1 MILILDT
8 SIVGVA
14 MALSERGKG
23 IVWSAA
29 HAENAGSILEISE
42 LLRTGLA
49 ATGSS
54 AVAALQGVCVSVGPG
69 SFTGIKIGLA
79 FVQGLR
85 LAAPA
90 LKCLPLSGLEM
101 AALQLARDAGRKDF
115 ALLLP
120 ATRTHGFHAIVTNG
134 VVAPAR
140 LVAFAD
146 GGPAET
152 AEAARLKA
160 LPETYS
166 LAVTGA
172 WALAENAFGSARMS
186 ASLAPSAVCRAAVC
200 GMSERSL
207 AVDFEAFSAASP
219 EPRYLRLSTAEEKKG
234 IVP

>member
-1 MILILDT
+1 MILIIDT

-14 MALSERGKG
+14 MALAERGKG
-23 IVWSAA
+23 MLWSAA
-29 HAENAGSILEISE
+29 HTENAGSILEISE
-42 LLRTGLA
+42 LLRTGL
-49 ATGSS
+49 GSVGLKS
-54 AVAALQGVCVSVGPG
+54 VAALQGVAVSVGPG

-120 ATRTHGFHAIVTNG
+120 ATRTHGFHAVVTNG
-134 VVAPAR
+134 AVAPAR

-160 LPETYS
+160 LPEGFAI
-166 LAVTGA
+166 AVSGL
-172 WALAENAFGSARMS
+172 WPLAENALGSARI
-186 ASLAPSAVCRAAVC
+186 AEALAPSAVCRAAVC

-207 AVDFEAFSAASP
+207 DADFAAFSAASP